1 MLKEQ
6 FDGADVFVCL
16 LCVPVDWFMLS
27 SNKTTLKIHVANPT
41 VSAKD
46 GCRDKKVRIQFP
58 CCAFHPG
65 CNIPQLKNMSLAQQD
80 A

>member
-16 LCVPVDWFMLS
+16 PCLPVDWFMLS

-41 VSAKD
+41 VSAED
-46 GCRDKKVRIQFP
+46 SCRDKKVP
-58 CCAFHPG
+58 
-65 CNIPQLKNMSLAQQD
+65 S
-80 A
+80 